1 MKSSLKDIQL
11 ITRKKTPDH
20 SSIIIFQGGY
30 FTQVRNMK
38 KSSNRLKDTV
48 LEHDLALSLCL
59 LISQHRD
66 AVIYKEGARHLKHFG
81 KLYDQVWRKWFNL
94 TGFVIW
100 H

>member
-1 MKSSLKDIQL
+1 MFVILLLFVLLSHFSN
-11 ITRKKTPDH
+11 
-20 SSIIIFQGGY
+20 FYQGGY

-81 KLYDQVWRKWFNL
+81 KLYDQVILLKLGKIR
-94 TGFVIW
+94 
-100 H
+100 